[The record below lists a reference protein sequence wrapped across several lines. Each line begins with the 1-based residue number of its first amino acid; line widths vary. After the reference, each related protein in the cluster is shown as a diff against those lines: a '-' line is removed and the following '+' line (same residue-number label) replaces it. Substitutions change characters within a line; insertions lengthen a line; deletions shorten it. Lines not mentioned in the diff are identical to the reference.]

1 MRAFQKRFDQKQ
13 STPSLCLSPQDM
25 LRVFLTVPA
34 IFFGLSDGAQFSSEC
49 YGKSVTIPSDY
60 LGSFDKGTLY
70 FSPRN
75 GGTRR
80 VLIENGE
87 VRDPRIEVSGSSVIL
102 THLTEK
108 DNGRFGL
115 LGAGDR
121 VYYMA
126 TLEVLDCADER
137 NVQYGDEV
145 RYKFDT
151 KVEFLEFT
159 PQHSL
164 DQPVILWNRTDARI
178 RTRGQVKNNVWVMS
192 RATQADN
199 GYYNFRRKDKY
210 LVSRLHLEVKEVHS
224 HYEGVPHTVL
234 RIDYPWTGG
243 EWTVFYTSL
252 ETLHREMVIKNGNIV
267 WREHTFSRRIHAFE
281 ENIEI
286 DPLKGT
292 DDGTF
297 EFRDPQGNV
306 ALLAQLSMIHDV
318 SGIASLVA
326 VAIGVLLMG
335 IVCCCCCKK
344 KCCKKDKPTS
354 QTEAAP
360 NVYYHSPDHPSGTA
374 SPAAPVPPYSSVFA
388 RMPVDTAAPTAPTDH
403 SLEPLNQSQYQ
414 WYQPVNVNVNPPQ
427 AELTNQSQFAALA
440 PAPTF
445 GLDLLSSDSEPRRL
459 EAPEPE
465 PSLPSAPPPWT
476 MEPPPSYD
484 TVMNSQDPSEQL

>member
-1 MRAFQKRFDQKQ
+1 
-13 STPSLCLSPQDM
+13 M

-34 IFFGLSDGAQFSSEC
+34 IFFGLSDGAQFSTEC
-49 YGKSVTIPSDY
+49 YGRSFTMPSY
-60 LGSFDKGTLY
+60 YSASLDKGPLY
-70 FSPRN
+70 FSPID
-75 GGTRR
+75 GGPRR

-87 VRDPRIEVSGSSVIL
+87 VKDPRIQVSGSSVIL

-108 DNGRFGL
+108 DNGRFGV

-121 VYYMA
+121 VYYIA
-126 TLEVLDCADER
+126 TLEIEDCADER
-137 NVQYGDEV
+137 NVQYGNEV
-145 RYKFDT
+145 RYKFNT

-164 DQPVILWNRTDARI
+164 DQPVILWNRTDAG
-178 RTRGQVKNNVWVMS
+178 TRGHVKNNVWVMS
-192 RATQADN
+192 RATQADK

-210 LVSRLHLEVKEVHS
+210 LVSRLHLEVEEVHS

-243 EWTVFYTSL
+243 EWTVTYKSM
-252 ETLHREMVIKNGNIV
+252 ETQHSEIVIKNGNKV
-267 WREHTFSRRIHAFE
+267 WREHTFSGRIHVFE
-281 ENIEI
+281 DHFEI
-286 DPLKGT
+286 DPLEGT

-297 EFRDPQGNV
+297 EFRDPQGNLALV
-306 ALLAQLSMIHDV
+306 ALLSMIPDEDA
-318 SGIASLVA
+318 SGIASIVA

-335 IVCCCCCKK
+335 IICCCCCKK

-388 RMPVDTAAPTAPTDH
+388 RMPVNTAAPSEPTDH
-403 SLEPLNQSQYQ
+403 SPLT
-414 WYQPVNVNVNPPQ
+414 YQPVNVNVNPPQ
-427 AELTNQSQFAALA
+427 AESTNQSQFAALA

-445 GLDLLSSDSEPRRL
+445 GLDLLSSDSEPRFEL
-459 EAPEPE
+459 KG
-465 PSLPSAPPPWT
+465 LNFPSAPPLSSDT
-476 MEPPPSYD
+476 PSCNVY
-484 TVMNSQDPSEQL
+484 NSDKLNFL